1 MGYIPDRS
9 QTPEEEAEYTA
20 QLISERNKHN
30 CSECGKPLSED
41 SIAEQID
48 GYLDWWG
55 GIDENYK
62 CKSCSIYSYYTSSS
76 GWIRDFK
83 ISLRR
88 AGCMSVLVI
97 GGLVIAGFLAIFLN

>member
-1 MGYIPDRS
+1 MGYIFDRS
-9 QTPEEEAEYTA
+9 QTPEAEAESTA
-20 QLISERNKHN
+20 QLISERNKYN

-41 SIAEQID
+41 SIAEQIN
-48 GYLDWWG
+48 GYLDWWP
-55 GIDENYK
+55 GIDEDYK
-62 CKSCSIYSYYTSSS
+62 CKSCSIYS